1 MCKFNDSI
9 DSLFD
14 DGCEALRAFQQN
26 VRAAVVDGASTPLGC
41 QILHPVKLYHD
52 ATPLG
57 PRFTD
62 LWANKE
68 NTDPCLR
75 EAREARE
82 RACGQRGG
90 LRPVSACVDY
100 SNDKASCL
108 ESFVRVDGTR
118 SLCTFKD
125 ASGHCGAS
133 TEKISCP

>member
-1 MCKFNDSI
+1 MGQIGD
-9 DSLFD
+9 
-14 DGCEALRAFQQN
+14 E
-26 VRAAVVDGASTPLGC
+26 PLYP
-41 QILHPVKLYHD
+41 IKLYHD

-68 NTDPCLR
+68 NTDPCI
-75 EAREARE
+75 REARE

-108 ESFVRVDGTR
+108 ESFVRVDRTR
-118 SLCTFKD
+118 SLCTFND
-125 ASGHCGAS
+125 ASGRCGAS
-133 TEKISCP
+133 IEKISCS